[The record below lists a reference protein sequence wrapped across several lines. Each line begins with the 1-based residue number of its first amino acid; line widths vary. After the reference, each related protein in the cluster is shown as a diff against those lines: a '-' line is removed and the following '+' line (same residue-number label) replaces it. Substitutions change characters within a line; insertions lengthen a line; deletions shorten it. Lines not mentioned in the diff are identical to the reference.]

1 MYVDP
6 RWELKYLGED
16 PGGILIE
23 TPDGETGM
31 LDKNKLANYN
41 KVGNKLIPKEDPG
54 VVQW

>member
-31 LDKNKLANYN
+31 LDKTKLDNYFKVDNKL
-41 KVGNKLIPKEDPG
+41 VPKN
-54 VVQW
+54 QSY

>member
-16 PGGILIE
+16 PGGVLVE

-31 LDKNKLANYN
+31 ITKIQLKNYFKVSNKL
-41 KVGNKLIPKEDPG
+41 VPKN
-54 VVQW
+54 QSY